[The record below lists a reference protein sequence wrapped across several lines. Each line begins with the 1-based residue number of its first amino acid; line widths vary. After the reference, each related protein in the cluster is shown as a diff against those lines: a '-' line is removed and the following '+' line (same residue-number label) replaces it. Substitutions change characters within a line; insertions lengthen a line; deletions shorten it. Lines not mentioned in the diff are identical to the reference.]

1 MRRLR
6 FLSWIDCY
14 VFVRVFVI
22 AFFFGFTPLLLL
34 KIFFVAPHLIRS
46 SAIYSSTR
54 VTLVGISKFVSYP
67 DCHSKSVFII

>member
-14 VFVRVFVI
+14 VFVRALVV

-34 KIFFVAPHLIRS
+34 KIFFRS
-46 SAIYSSTR
+46 ST
-54 VTLVGISKFVSYP
+54 
-67 DCHSKSVFII
+67 HSFKCNL